1 MEEIE
6 NENTAEQVKRPK
18 FLSVLC
24 ILTFIFTGLGS
35 LSCIITPLTSE
46 MVKEFMINAP
56 NYDEVQMADSLKV
69 IEAGWGYYMLTLA
82 LTIGSMVGAILMWKL
97 KKNGFHFY
105 AFSNLAILFVPTL
118 VLGIA
123 ISWVSII
130 LSIAFIGMYAIH
142 LKFMQ

>member
-69 IEAGWGYYMLTLA
+69 IEARWGYYMLTLA

>member
-1 MEEIE
+1 MELE
-6 NENTAEQVKRPK
+6 NENAIEPVKRPK

-24 ILTFIFTGLGS
+24 ILTFISTGLGI
-35 LSCIITPLTSE
+35 LSCIITPLTAD
-46 MVKEFMINAP
+46 MVKEYMVNAP

-69 IEAGWGYYMLTLA
+69 IEAGWGYYLLTLA
-82 LTIGSMVGAILMWKL
+82 LVVGSLIGAVMMWKL

-105 AFSNLAILFVPTL
+105 AFSNLAVLFVPTL

-130 LSIAFIGMYAIH
+130 FSVAFVGMYAFH
-142 LKFMQ
+142 LKIMS